1 MKPITR
7 LGIIFIALFCAASSS
22 MAKGK
27 GRKPP
32 PPPEKKKETVDIS
45 AIKPFD
51 KDRNF
56 EIDLKEF
63 PELQA
68 AFKANPAGKL
78 KEFDKGGDGVL
89 DDTVDRAAINMKLAA
104 AKKADAKD
112 DSGPKKKKKK

>member
-1 MKPITR
+1 MIPILR
-7 LGIIFIALFCAASSS
+7 LAISTAAIFCIASPAHAAK
-22 MAKGK
+22 KGK
-27 GRKPP
+27 RPP
-32 PPPEKKKETVDIS
+32 PAPEKKESVDIS

-89 DDTVDRAAINMKLAA
+89 DETVDRAAINMKLAA
-104 AKKADAKD
+104 AKKADAKG
-112 DSGPKKKKKK
+112 DSGPRKKKK